1 MTLKQCTKEELIRI
15 INDLQTR
22 CENGE
27 YYTDRALN
35 DIQYEHQRKEI
46 KEAERW
52 AQISHDATM
61 EFVRV
66 MKLHDGLP
74 LSEIPIW
81 VLERARELIETQKRA
96 DKEFNRLMHIDT
108 GG

>member
-15 INDLQTR
+15 INYLQTR

-27 YYTDRALN
+27 YYTDRALS

-66 MKLHDGLP
+66 MEPYDGLP
-74 LSEIPIW
+74 PSEVPLC